1 MCQEKLEN
9 IMLPGT
15 SFMNTSLVVWGGF
28 SMQGHTDLHR
38 LGNNTLPAIRYR
50 DEILGLT
57 VKINEFGN
65 NLEQLIGYLFSSKTL
80 AVSLLDIM

>member
-1 MCQEKLEN
+1 
-9 IMLPGT
+9 MLPGT
-15 SFMNTSLVVWGGF
+15 LFIKTSLVVWGGF

-38 LGNNTLPAIRYR
+38 LGNNSLTAIRYR

-65 NLEQLIGYLFSSKTL
+65 NWEQHIGIVQLCWQSRCNS
-80 AVSLLDIM
+80 